1 MTIIYFILILG
12 GIVFFHELGHFLFA
26 KKAGVYIYEFS
37 IGMGPQLFKWKSKK
51 DETMYSIRLLPIGG
65 FVQMAGEEIDPD
77 ENIPKEKRM
86 QSKTWLQRFSI
97 MIAGIFFNFVL
108 AIVLLFVVGLINGTP
123 QKETYIG
130 VIDKNS
136 SAYNAGLREN
146 FEILQ
151 VNGKKTSTKD
161 ILSLE
166 LIANVKKEVEIKY
179 KDENG
184 NVEIAK
190 FKADTVDENGTTNYK
205 YGFSLI
211 NQKQRGF
218 FSSIKYAF
226 TKTIEL
232 IEYMFFVIW
241 YLITGKISLTNLSG
255 PIGIFTMVGETAK
268 EGLINLVYLMAIIS
282 VNVGFINFLPL
293 PAFDGGRILFLIIEK
308 IKGSPVNPKIEN
320 IIHICIKP
328 LNIIMVNKLM
338 SVMSVWWRRRIMSM
352 VVMMRYSWINYSRYS
367 YRHINGVFLSFF
379 IIIHYSFIF
388 IIVNCIRI

>member
-151 VNGKKTSTKD
+151 VNGKKASTKD

-255 PIGIFTMVGETAK
+255 PIGIFTIVGETAK

-320 IIHICIKP
+320 IIHTVG
-328 LNIIMVNKLM
+328 LGLLMLLMVFITYNDIL
-338 SVMSVWWRRRIMSM
+338 RIF
-352 VVMMRYSWINYSRYS
+352 R
-367 YRHINGVFLSFF
+367 
-379 IIIHYSFIF
+379 
-388 IIVNCIRI
+388 

>member
-26 KKAGVYIYEFS
+26 KNAGVYIYEFS

-86 QSKTWLQRFSI
+86 QSKTWLERFSI

-123 QKETYIG
+123 KKETYIG

-151 VNGKKTSTKD
+151 VNGKKASTKD

-179 KDENG
+179 KDANG

-320 IIHICIKP
+320 IIHTVG
-328 LNIIMVNKLM
+328 LVLLMLLMVFITYNDIL
-338 SVMSVWWRRRIMSM
+338 RIF
-352 VVMMRYSWINYSRYS
+352 R
-367 YRHINGVFLSFF
+367 
-379 IIIHYSFIF
+379 
-388 IIVNCIRI
+388 

>member
-123 QKETYIG
+123 KKETYIG

-151 VNGKKTSTKD
+151 VNGKKASTKD

-179 KDENG
+179 KDANG

-320 IIHICIKP
+320 IIHTVG
-328 LNIIMVNKLM
+328 LVLLMLLMVFITYNDIL
-338 SVMSVWWRRRIMSM
+338 RIF
-352 VVMMRYSWINYSRYS
+352 R
-367 YRHINGVFLSFF
+367 
-379 IIIHYSFIF
+379 
-388 IIVNCIRI
+388 

>member
-151 VNGKKTSTKD
+151 VNGKKASTKD

-166 LIANVKKEVEIKY
+166 LIANVKKEVEVKY

-190 FKADTVDENGTTNYK
+190 FKADTIDENGTTNYK

-320 IIHICIKP
+320 IIHTVG
-328 LNIIMVNKLM
+328 LGLLMLLMVFITYNDIL
-338 SVMSVWWRRRIMSM
+338 RIF
-352 VVMMRYSWINYSRYS
+352 R
-367 YRHINGVFLSFF
+367 
-379 IIIHYSFIF
+379 
-388 IIVNCIRI
+388 

>member
-123 QKETYIG
+123 KKETYIG

-151 VNGKKTSTKD
+151 VNGKKASTKD

-179 KDENG
+179 KNENG

-190 FKADTVDENGTTNYK
+190 FKADTIDENGTTNYK

-320 IIHICIKP
+320 IIHTVG
-328 LNIIMVNKLM
+328 LGLLMLLMVFITYNDIL
-338 SVMSVWWRRRIMSM
+338 RIF
-352 VVMMRYSWINYSRYS
+352 R
-367 YRHINGVFLSFF
+367 
-379 IIIHYSFIF
+379 
-388 IIVNCIRI
+388 

>member
-151 VNGKKTSTKD
+151 VNGKKASTKD

-166 LIANVKKEVEIKY
+166 LIANVKKEVEVKY

-320 IIHICIKP
+320 IIHTVG
-328 LNIIMVNKLM
+328 LGFLMLLMVFITYNDIL
-338 SVMSVWWRRRIMSM
+338 RIF
-352 VVMMRYSWINYSRYS
+352 R
-367 YRHINGVFLSFF
+367 
-379 IIIHYSFIF
+379 
-388 IIVNCIRI
+388 

>member
-86 QSKTWLQRFSI
+86 QSKTWLQRFLI

-108 AIVLLFVVGLINGTP
+108 AIVLLFVVGLINDTP

-151 VNGKKTSTKD
+151 VNGKKASTKD

-320 IIHICIKP
+320 IIHTVG
-328 LNIIMVNKLM
+328 LGLLMLLMV
-338 SVMSVWWRRRIMSM
+338 
-352 VVMMRYSWINYSRYS
+352 Y
-367 YRHINGVFLSFF
+367 
-379 IIIHYSFIF
+379 
-388 IIVNCIRI
+388 

>member
-151 VNGKKTSTKD
+151 VNGKKASTKD

-190 FKADTVDENGTTNYK
+190 FKADTVDENGTTNNK

-320 IIHICIKP
+320 IIHTVG
-328 LNIIMVNKLM
+328 LGLLMLLMVFITYNDIL
-338 SVMSVWWRRRIMSM
+338 RIF
-352 VVMMRYSWINYSRYS
+352 R
-367 YRHINGVFLSFF
+367 
-379 IIIHYSFIF
+379 
-388 IIVNCIRI
+388 

>member
-123 QKETYIG
+123 QKEIYIG

-151 VNGKKTSTKD
+151 VNGKKASTKD

-205 YGFSLI
+205 YGFSLV

-320 IIHICIKP
+320 IIHTVG
-328 LNIIMVNKLM
+328 LGLLMLLMVFITYNDIL
-338 SVMSVWWRRRIMSM
+338 RIF
-352 VVMMRYSWINYSRYS
+352 R
-367 YRHINGVFLSFF
+367 
-379 IIIHYSFIF
+379 
-388 IIVNCIRI
+388 

>member
-151 VNGKKTSTKD
+151 VNGKKASIKD

-179 KDENG
+179 KNENG

-320 IIHICIKP
+320 IIHTVG
-328 LNIIMVNKLM
+328 LGLLMLLMVFITYNDIL
-338 SVMSVWWRRRIMSM
+338 RIF
-352 VVMMRYSWINYSRYS
+352 R
-367 YRHINGVFLSFF
+367 
-379 IIIHYSFIF
+379 
-388 IIVNCIRI
+388 

>member
-151 VNGKKTSTKD
+151 VNGKKASTKD

-268 EGLINLVYLMAIIS
+268 EGLINLVYLMAIII

-320 IIHICIKP
+320 IIHTVG
-328 LNIIMVNKLM
+328 LGLLMLLMVFITYNDIL
-338 SVMSVWWRRRIMSM
+338 RIF
-352 VVMMRYSWINYSRYS
+352 R
-367 YRHINGVFLSFF
+367 
-379 IIIHYSFIF
+379 
-388 IIVNCIRI
+388 

>member
-151 VNGKKTSTKD
+151 VNGKKASTKD

-190 FKADTVDENGTTNYK
+190 FKADTIDENGTTNYK

-320 IIHICIKP
+320 IIHTVG
-328 LNIIMVNKLM
+328 LGLLMLLMVFITYNDIL
-338 SVMSVWWRRRIMSM
+338 RIF
-352 VVMMRYSWINYSRYS
+352 R
-367 YRHINGVFLSFF
+367 
-379 IIIHYSFIF
+379 
-388 IIVNCIRI
+388 

>member
-51 DETMYSIRLLPIGG
+51 DETIYSIRLLPIGG

-151 VNGKKTSTKD
+151 VNGKKASTKD

-166 LIANVKKEVEIKY
+166 LIANVKKEVEVKY

-320 IIHICIKP
+320 IIHTVG
-328 LNIIMVNKLM
+328 LGLLMLLMVFITYNDIL
-338 SVMSVWWRRRIMSM
+338 RIF
-352 VVMMRYSWINYSRYS
+352 R
-367 YRHINGVFLSFF
+367 
-379 IIIHYSFIF
+379 
-388 IIVNCIRI
+388 

>member
-151 VNGKKTSTKD
+151 VNGKKASTKD

-218 FSSIKYAF
+218 FSSNKYAF

-320 IIHICIKP
+320 IIHTVG
-328 LNIIMVNKLM
+328 LGLLMLLMVFITYNDIL
-338 SVMSVWWRRRIMSM
+338 RIF
-352 VVMMRYSWINYSRYS
+352 R
-367 YRHINGVFLSFF
+367 
-379 IIIHYSFIF
+379 
-388 IIVNCIRI
+388 

>member
-151 VNGKKTSTKD
+151 VNGKKASTKD

-166 LIANVKKEVEIKY
+166 LIANVKKEVEVKY

-190 FKADTVDENGTTNYK
+190 FKADTIDENGTTNYK

-241 YLITGKISLTNLSG
+241 YLMTGKISLTNLSG

-320 IIHICIKP
+320 IIHTVG
-328 LNIIMVNKLM
+328 LGLLMLLMVFITYNDIL
-338 SVMSVWWRRRIMSM
+338 RIF
-352 VVMMRYSWINYSRYS
+352 R
-367 YRHINGVFLSFF
+367 
-379 IIIHYSFIF
+379 
-388 IIVNCIRI
+388 

>member
-26 KKAGVYIYEFS
+26 KNAGVYIYEFS

-123 QKETYIG
+123 KKETYIG

-151 VNGKKTSTKD
+151 VNGKKASTKD

-179 KDENG
+179 KDANG

-320 IIHICIKP
+320 IIHTVG
-328 LNIIMVNKLM
+328 LVLLMLLMVFITYNDIL
-338 SVMSVWWRRRIMSM
+338 RIF
-352 VVMMRYSWINYSRYS
+352 R
-367 YRHINGVFLSFF
+367 
-379 IIIHYSFIF
+379 
-388 IIVNCIRI
+388 

>member
-151 VNGKKTSTKD
+151 VNGKKASTKD

-166 LIANVKKEVEIKY
+166 LIANVKKEVEVKY

-190 FKADTVDENGTTNYK
+190 FKADTVDENETTNYK

-320 IIHICIKP
+320 IIHTVG
-328 LNIIMVNKLM
+328 LGLLMLLMVFITYNDIL
-338 SVMSVWWRRRIMSM
+338 RIF
-352 VVMMRYSWINYSRYS
+352 R
-367 YRHINGVFLSFF
+367 
-379 IIIHYSFIF
+379 
-388 IIVNCIRI
+388 

>member
-123 QKETYIG
+123 KKETYIG

-151 VNGKKTSTKD
+151 VNGKKVSTKD

-320 IIHICIKP
+320 IIHTAG
-328 LNIIMVNKLM
+328 LGLLMLLMVFITYNDIL
-338 SVMSVWWRRRIMSM
+338 RIF
-352 VVMMRYSWINYSRYS
+352 R
-367 YRHINGVFLSFF
+367 
-379 IIIHYSFIF
+379 
-388 IIVNCIRI
+388 

>member
-1 MTIIYFILILG
+1 M
-12 GIVFFHELGHFLFA
+12 FA

-151 VNGKKTSTKD
+151 VNGKKASTKD

-320 IIHICIKP
+320 IIHTVG
-328 LNIIMVNKLM
+328 LGLLMLLMVFITYNDIL
-338 SVMSVWWRRRIMSM
+338 RIF
-352 VVMMRYSWINYSRYS
+352 R
-367 YRHINGVFLSFF
+367 
-379 IIIHYSFIF
+379 
-388 IIVNCIRI
+388 

>member
-151 VNGKKTSTKD
+151 VNGKKASTKD

-166 LIANVKKEVEIKY
+166 LIANVKKEVEVKY

-282 VNVGFINFLPL
+282 INVGFINFLPL

-320 IIHICIKP
+320 IIHTVG
-328 LNIIMVNKLM
+328 LGLLMLLMV
-338 SVMSVWWRRRIMSM
+338 
-352 VVMMRYSWINYSRYS
+352 
-367 YRHINGVFLSFF
+367 F
-379 IIIHYSFIF
+379 IIYNDILRIF
-388 IIVNCIRI
+388 R

>member
-151 VNGKKTSTKD
+151 VNGKKASTKD

-179 KDENG
+179 KNENG

-320 IIHICIKP
+320 IIHTVG
-328 LNIIMVNKLM
+328 LGLLMLLMVFITYNDIL
-338 SVMSVWWRRRIMSM
+338 RIF
-352 VVMMRYSWINYSRYS
+352 R
-367 YRHINGVFLSFF
+367 
-379 IIIHYSFIF
+379 
-388 IIVNCIRI
+388 

>member
-123 QKETYIG
+123 KKETYIG

-151 VNGKKTSTKD
+151 VNGKKVSTKD

-320 IIHICIKP
+320 IIHTVG
-328 LNIIMVNKLM
+328 LGLLMLLMVFITYNDIL
-338 SVMSVWWRRRIMSM
+338 RIF
-352 VVMMRYSWINYSRYS
+352 R
-367 YRHINGVFLSFF
+367 
-379 IIIHYSFIF
+379 
-388 IIVNCIRI
+388 

>member
-123 QKETYIG
+123 KKETYIG

-151 VNGKKTSTKD
+151 VNGKKASTKD

-226 TKTIEL
+226 T
-232 IEYMFFVIW
+232 
-241 YLITGKISLTNLSG
+241 
-255 PIGIFTMVGETAK
+255 
-268 EGLINLVYLMAIIS
+268 
-282 VNVGFINFLPL
+282 
-293 PAFDGGRILFLIIEK
+293 
-308 IKGSPVNPKIEN
+308 
-320 IIHICIKP
+320 
-328 LNIIMVNKLM
+328 
-338 SVMSVWWRRRIMSM
+338 
-352 VVMMRYSWINYSRYS
+352 
-367 YRHINGVFLSFF
+367 
-379 IIIHYSFIF
+379 
-388 IIVNCIRI
+388 

>member
-151 VNGKKTSTKD
+151 VNGKKASTKD

-179 KDENG
+179 KNENG
-184 NVEIAK
+184 NVEIGK

-320 IIHICIKP
+320 IIHTVG
-328 LNIIMVNKLM
+328 LGLLMLLMVFITYNDIL
-338 SVMSVWWRRRIMSM
+338 RIF
-352 VVMMRYSWINYSRYS
+352 R
-367 YRHINGVFLSFF
+367 
-379 IIIHYSFIF
+379 
-388 IIVNCIRI
+388 

>member
-65 FVQMAGEEIDPD
+65 FVQMAGEEINPD

-151 VNGKKTSTKD
+151 VNGKKASTKD

-184 NVEIAK
+184 NVENAK

-320 IIHICIKP
+320 IIHTVG
-328 LNIIMVNKLM
+328 LGLLMLLMVFITYNDIL
-338 SVMSVWWRRRIMSM
+338 RIF
-352 VVMMRYSWINYSRYS
+352 R
-367 YRHINGVFLSFF
+367 
-379 IIIHYSFIF
+379 
-388 IIVNCIRI
+388 

>member
-26 KKAGVYIYEFS
+26 KNAGVYIYEFS

-86 QSKTWLQRFSI
+86 QSKTWLERFSI

-123 QKETYIG
+123 KKETYIG

-151 VNGKKTSTKD
+151 VNGKKASTKD

-179 KDENG
+179 KDANG

-320 IIHICIKP
+320 IIHTVG
-328 LNIIMVNKLM
+328 LGLLMLLMVFITYNDIL
-338 SVMSVWWRRRIMSM
+338 RIF
-352 VVMMRYSWINYSRYS
+352 R
-367 YRHINGVFLSFF
+367 
-379 IIIHYSFIF
+379 
-388 IIVNCIRI
+388 

>member
-123 QKETYIG
+123 KKETYIG

-151 VNGKKTSTKD
+151 VNGKKASTKD

-166 LIANVKKEVEIKY
+166 LIANVKKEVKIKY
-179 KDENG
+179 KDANG

-320 IIHICIKP
+320 IIHTVG
-328 LNIIMVNKLM
+328 LVLLMLLMVFITYNDIL
-338 SVMSVWWRRRIMSM
+338 RIF
-352 VVMMRYSWINYSRYS
+352 R
-367 YRHINGVFLSFF
+367 
-379 IIIHYSFIF
+379 
-388 IIVNCIRI
+388 

>member
-151 VNGKKTSTKD
+151 VNGKKASTKD

-179 KDENG
+179 KNENG
-184 NVEIAK
+184 NVEI
-190 FKADTVDENGTTNYK
+190 
-205 YGFSLI
+205 
-211 NQKQRGF
+211 
-218 FSSIKYAF
+218 
-226 TKTIEL
+226 
-232 IEYMFFVIW
+232 
-241 YLITGKISLTNLSG
+241 
-255 PIGIFTMVGETAK
+255 
-268 EGLINLVYLMAIIS
+268 
-282 VNVGFINFLPL
+282 
-293 PAFDGGRILFLIIEK
+293 
-308 IKGSPVNPKIEN
+308 PK
-320 IIHICIKP
+320 
-328 LNIIMVNKLM
+328 
-338 SVMSVWWRRRIMSM
+338 
-352 VVMMRYSWINYSRYS
+352 
-367 YRHINGVFLSFF
+367 
-379 IIIHYSFIF
+379 
-388 IIVNCIRI
+388 

>member
-86 QSKTWLQRFSI
+86 QSKTWLQRFLI

-151 VNGKKTSTKD
+151 VNGKKASTKD

-320 IIHICIKP
+320 IIHTVG
-328 LNIIMVNKLM
+328 LGLLMLLMVFITYNDIL
-338 SVMSVWWRRRIMSM
+338 RIF
-352 VVMMRYSWINYSRYS
+352 R
-367 YRHINGVFLSFF
+367 
-379 IIIHYSFIF
+379 
-388 IIVNCIRI
+388 

>member
-151 VNGKKTSTKD
+151 VNGKKASTKD

-293 PAFDGGRILFLIIEK
+293 PAFDGGSIFNNRK
-308 IKGSPVNPKIEN
+308 
-320 IIHICIKP
+320 
-328 LNIIMVNKLM
+328 NK
-338 SVMSVWWRRRIMSM
+338 R
-352 VVMMRYSWINYSRYS
+352 
-367 YRHINGVFLSFF
+367 
-379 IIIHYSFIF
+379 
-388 IIVNCIRI
+388 

>member
-26 KKAGVYIYEFS
+26 KKAGVYIYEFL

-123 QKETYIG
+123 QNETYRG
-130 VIDKNS
+130 VIDKHS

-151 VNGKKTSTKD
+151 VNGKKASTKD

-282 VNVGFINFLPL
+282 VNVFFIKFLHH
-293 PAFDGGRILFLIIEK
+293 PAFD
-308 IKGSPVNPKIEN
+308 
-320 IIHICIKP
+320 
-328 LNIIMVNKLM
+328 
-338 SVMSVWWRRRIMSM
+338 
-352 VVMMRYSWINYSRYS
+352 
-367 YRHINGVFLSFF
+367 
-379 IIIHYSFIF
+379 
-388 IIVNCIRI
+388 

>member
-151 VNGKKTSTKD
+151 VNGKKASTKD

-190 FKADTVDENGTTNYK
+190 FKADTVDENETTNYK
-205 YGFSLI
+205 YGFSLT

-320 IIHICIKP
+320 IIHTVG
-328 LNIIMVNKLM
+328 LGLLMLLMVFITYNDIL
-338 SVMSVWWRRRIMSM
+338 RIF
-352 VVMMRYSWINYSRYS
+352 R
-367 YRHINGVFLSFF
+367 
-379 IIIHYSFIF
+379 
-388 IIVNCIRI
+388 

>member
-151 VNGKKTSTKD
+151 VNGKKASTKD

-166 LIANVKKEVEIKY
+166 LIANVKKEVEVKY
-179 KDENG
+179 KNENG

-320 IIHICIKP
+320 IIHTVG
-328 LNIIMVNKLM
+328 LGLLMLLMVFITYNDIL
-338 SVMSVWWRRRIMSM
+338 RIF
-352 VVMMRYSWINYSRYS
+352 R
-367 YRHINGVFLSFF
+367 
-379 IIIHYSFIF
+379 
-388 IIVNCIRI
+388 

>member
-123 QKETYIG
+123 KKETYIG

-151 VNGKKTSTKD
+151 VNGKKASTKD

-166 LIANVKKEVEIKY
+166 LIANVKKKVEIKY
-179 KDENG
+179 KDANG

-320 IIHICIKP
+320 IIHTVG
-328 LNIIMVNKLM
+328 LVLLMLLMVFITYNDIL
-338 SVMSVWWRRRIMSM
+338 RIF
-352 VVMMRYSWINYSRYS
+352 R
-367 YRHINGVFLSFF
+367 
-379 IIIHYSFIF
+379 
-388 IIVNCIRI
+388 

>member
-151 VNGKKTSTKD
+151 VNGKKASTKD

-166 LIANVKKEVEIKY
+166 LIANVKKEVEVKY

-232 IEYMFFVIW
+232 VEYMFFVIW

-320 IIHICIKP
+320 IIHTVG
-328 LNIIMVNKLM
+328 LGLLMLLMVFITYNDIL
-338 SVMSVWWRRRIMSM
+338 RIF
-352 VVMMRYSWINYSRYS
+352 R
-367 YRHINGVFLSFF
+367 
-379 IIIHYSFIF
+379 
-388 IIVNCIRI
+388 

>member
-151 VNGKKTSTKD
+151 VNGKKASTKD

-179 KDENG
+179 KDANG

-320 IIHICIKP
+320 IIHTVG
-328 LNIIMVNKLM
+328 LGLLMLLMVFITYNDIL
-338 SVMSVWWRRRIMSM
+338 RIF
-352 VVMMRYSWINYSRYS
+352 R
-367 YRHINGVFLSFF
+367 
-379 IIIHYSFIF
+379 
-388 IIVNCIRI
+388 

>member
-123 QKETYIG
+123 KKETYIG

-151 VNGKKTSTKD
+151 VNGKKASTKD

-179 KDENG
+179 KDANG

-232 IEYMFFVIW
+232 IEYMFFVIC

-320 IIHICIKP
+320 IIHTVG
-328 LNIIMVNKLM
+328 LVLLMLLMVFITYNDIL
-338 SVMSVWWRRRIMSM
+338 RIF
-352 VVMMRYSWINYSRYS
+352 R
-367 YRHINGVFLSFF
+367 
-379 IIIHYSFIF
+379 
-388 IIVNCIRI
+388 

>member
-1 MTIIYFILILG
+1 MTLIYFVLILG
-12 GIVFFHELGHFLFA
+12 ITVFIHELGHFLMA
-26 KKAGVYIYEFS
+26 KKNGVYCYEFS
-37 IGMGPQLFKWKSKK
+37 LGMGPKIYSFNRKN
-51 DETMYSIRLLPIGG
+51 DETTYSIRLFPIGG

-151 VNGKKTSTKD
+151 VNGKKASTKD

-179 KDENG
+179 KNENG

-320 IIHICIKP
+320 IIHTVG
-328 LNIIMVNKLM
+328 LGLLMLLMVFITYNDIL
-338 SVMSVWWRRRIMSM
+338 RIF
-352 VVMMRYSWINYSRYS
+352 R
-367 YRHINGVFLSFF
+367 
-379 IIIHYSFIF
+379 
-388 IIVNCIRI
+388 